1 MQYKKDE
8 LRENILVESEKE
20 FFEKGYR
27 NASLRQIAKRAGMTI
42 GNLYHYFDSK
52 EALFDDLVKH
62 EHVAFIY
69 MLNNHYDGELM
80 ADVSES
86 VDLAV
91 WKESLRSFLTE
102 LKPIF
107 TNRFLIMLDMSAGTN
122 YEHTKGEFVKFL
134 SAHFFEHFEQY
145 ENPGMLFSTKFVEL
159 ISVQI
164 IDGIITI
171 LRNIS
176 DENERLDM
184 MADLFLF
191 YILGIM
197 GMTKRS

>member
-8 LRENILVESEKE
+8 FRQAILIESEKE
-20 FFEKGYR
+20 FLEKGYR

-42 GNLYHYFDSK
+42 GNMYHYFDSK
-52 EALFDDLVKH
+52 EALFDELVKH
-62 EHVAFIY
+62 EYDAFIH
-69 MLNNHYDGELM
+69 LLHHHYDEGIM
-80 ADVSES
+80 ANVHEAK
-86 VDLAV
+86 DLAV
-91 WKESLRSFLTE
+91 WKERLQGFLAE
-102 LKPIF
+102 ISPVF

-134 SAHFFEHFEQY
+134 SAHFLEHLEQF
-145 ENPGMLFSTKFVEL
+145 ENPTMFSSPKFAEL
-159 ISVQI
+159 ISRQL

-171 LRNIS
+171 LRTVS

-191 YILGIM
+191 YILGII
-197 GMTKRS
+197 GLTK

>member
-8 LRENILVESEKE
+8 LRHTILIESEKE

-27 NASLRQIAKRAGMTI
+27 NASLRQIAKRSGMTI
-42 GNLYHYFDSK
+42 GNLYHYFDGK
-52 EALFDDLVKH
+52 EALFDELVKH
-62 EHVAFIY
+62 EHGAFVY
-69 MLNNHYDGELM
+69 MLYHHYDGEVM
-80 ADVSES
+80 ANVSES
-86 VDLAV
+86 TDLAV
-91 WKESLRSFLTE
+91 LKKSLRSFLGG

-107 TNRFLIMLDMSAGTN
+107 TTRFLIMLDMSAGTN

-134 SAHFFEHFEQY
+134 SAHFFEHLEQQ
-145 ENPGMLFSTKFVEL
+145 ENPALVFSPKFVEL
-159 ISVQI
+159 ISIQI

-171 LRNIS
+171 LRNVS
-176 DENERLDM
+176 DENERLEM

-197 GMTKRS
+197 AMTK

>member
-8 LRENILVESEKE
+8 LRETILFESEKE

-42 GNLYHYFDSK
+42 GNLYHYFDNK
-52 EALFDDLVKH
+52 EALFDELVKH
-62 EHVAFIY
+62 EYDAFIY
-69 MLNNHYDGELM
+69 MLNNHYDREVM
-80 ADVSES
+80 ANISES
-86 VDLAV
+86 VDLAIWRKV
-91 WKESLRSFLTE
+91 LCSFLAQ

-122 YEHTKGEFVKFL
+122 YEHTKAEFVKFL
-134 SAHFFEHFEQY
+134 SAHFFDHFERS
-145 ENPGMLFSTKFVEL
+145 ENPAMVFSPKFVEL
-159 ISVQI
+159 ISIQI

-171 LRNIS
+171 LRKVT

-197 GMTKRS
+197 GMTK

>member
-8 LRENILVESEKE
+8 LRETILVESEKE

-52 EALFDDLVKH
+52 EALFDELVKH
-62 EHVAFIY
+62 EHDAFIY
-69 MLNNHYDGELM
+69 MLNNHYDGEVM

-86 VDLAV
+86 DDLAV
-91 WKESLRSFLTE
+91 WKKTLRSFLAE

-134 SAHFFEHFEQY
+134 SAHFLEHFEQL
-145 ENPGMLFSTKFVEL
+145 ENPTMIFQPKFVEL
-159 ISVQI
+159 ISIQL

-171 LRNIS
+171 LRTVF

-197 GMTKRS
+197 GMTK